1 MIGRV
6 TGTLLEKQAPHI
18 LLDVGGL
25 GYEVQVPM
33 TTLFELPEVG
43 SRVTLLTHFVV
54 REDSQLLYGFLRE
67 QDRSLFRDLIKVS
80 GVGPKMGLA
89 ILSGMDTD
97 AFVRS
102 VQLED
107 ASKLVQ
113 LPGVGRKTAARLLVE
128 MRDRVK
134 DWAPEAVDDAGAVTP
149 AANRRR
155 VLAEAE
161 SALIALGYKPVE
173 ASKVLS
179 ALDQDGV
186 DSAEELIRLA
196 LQSTV
201 NK

>member
-134 DWAPEAVDDAGAVTP
+134 DWVPETEDDAEVGAP
-149 AANRRR
+149 AVNRRR

-179 ALDQDGV
+179 ALDLESV

-201 NK
+201 SK

>member
-67 QDRSLFRDLIKVS
+67 QDRGLFRDLIKVS

>member
-6 TGTLLEKQAPHI
+6 TGTLLEKQAPNI

-134 DWAPEAVDDAGAVTP
+134 DWAPDAADDAEAGTP

-179 ALDQDGV
+179 ALDLESV

-201 NK
+201 GN